1 MPRTKPRTKRK
12 PPADRT
18 LMIAGATVTKS
29 QVTAT
34 IALFRYF
41 HRFLKS
47 DCTHCLIPGDWT
59 RRKLTKQ
66 EARRHLDR
74 LIDVAI
80 NRKAGIPDETYAE
93 CEQMTHWRRD
103 QQRLRDIGQR
113 IRVYQFETVE
123 VRQRFGHLLSRYDD

>member
-1 MPRTKPRTKRK
+1 MARRTPRPARTRAPRPLT
-12 PPADRT
+12 
-18 LMIAGATVTKS
+18 IAGKPVTRD
-29 QVTAT
+29 QIRGT
-34 IALFRYF
+34 IGLFRHF
-41 HRFLKS
+41 HRFLSS
-47 DCTHCLIPGDWT
+47 DATHCLIPGDWT
-59 RRKLTKQ
+59 RRKLTKEQ
-66 EARRHLDR
+66 ARRHLDR